1 MQAVGVP
8 AGPDP
13 GIGAHLSEGV
23 PFERKAEQL
32 EPFRLQREHTG
43 GVELDREGGSAGAVL
58 AVTPVALTTGVVQE
72 PEQEQ
77 ELGVGAGLAGRQVES
92 GRRDRVPVTLAV
104 QVGVSAPGALQHVI
118 DDGEVGHGLG
128 KNSRAGA
135 CTYHGLIA
143 VSNSRTFVRLLQFL
157 RPYRSSLI
165 ASTIL
170 AILSQAAAI
179 AVIVLTGFVIN
190 ELRGG
195 QDGHQ
200 LAFLILVIL
209 GVGLLRALLMLG
221 RRFISGKQA
230 LAVEWDMR
238 DALYARLL
246 RLSFGYFDRHQ
257 TGQLMSRATVDLQTI
272 RFFLGYGLIFF
283 AQHVITIVCVTVVL
297 FFYEW
302 KLALIALA
310 ITPLLIGVAYRYSH
324 VSHPVLREV
333 QQKLGDV
340 ATVAEESIVGVHIVK
355 SFAQED
361 QVEERFRVASD
372 SVFDATVRANAQRS
386 LYVPLLTFLPMLA
399 QAGVLLA
406 AGHYVVQGELT
417 IGGFFAFNLLL
428 MMLVM
433 PLRMLGMWV
442 GQAQRATASGE
453 RFFEVIDEP
462 EEVGDAPAA
471 GELPAGPGRVVFED
485 VGFGYDPTRP
495 VLEGIDLEIPA
506 GSTIAL
512 IGASGAGKTTLAS
525 LVPRFYDA
533 VEGRVLIDGID
544 VRGVTRRSL
553 RRAVGVI
560 SQDPFLFSASVRDNI
575 AFGVPDV
582 GQELVEAAARAAQ
595 AHPFIEELPD
605 GYDTV
610 IGERG
615 ITLSGG
621 QRQRLAIARALVI
634 DPRILILDDATASVD
649 ATTESLIRAG
659 LTEAM
664 RDRTTIVIAHRLST
678 IALADTVVVLEH
690 GRIVAQG
697 TQAELLETSAVFR
710 EIHEYGLL
718 QEIGVSA

>member
-1 MQAVGVP
+1 
-8 AGPDP
+8 
-13 GIGAHLSEGV
+13 
-23 PFERKAEQL
+23 
-32 EPFRLQREHTG
+32 
-43 GVELDREGGSAGAVL
+43 
-58 AVTPVALTTGVVQE
+58 
-72 PEQEQ
+72 
-77 ELGVGAGLAGRQVES
+77 
-92 GRRDRVPVTLAV
+92 
-104 QVGVSAPGALQHVI
+104 
-118 DDGEVGHGLG
+118 
-128 KNSRAGA
+128 
-135 CTYHGLIA
+135 
-143 VSNSRTFVRLLQFL
+143 
-157 RPYRSSLI
+157 
-165 ASTIL
+165 
-170 AILSQAAAI
+170 
-179 AVIVLTGFVIN
+179 VLTGFVIN

-246 RLSFGYFDRHQ
+246 RLSFGYYDRHQ

-386 LYVPLLTFLPMLA
+386 LYVPLLTFLPILA

-462 EEVGDAPAA
+462 EEVGDAPDA
-471 GELPAGPGRVVFED
+471 GELPEGPGRVVFEG
-485 VGFGYDPTRP
+485 VGFGYDPARP
-495 VLEGIDLEIPA
+495 VLEGIDLEIAA

-533 VEGRVLIDGID
+533 AEGRILIDGVD
-544 VRGVTRRSL
+544 VRDVTRRSL

-634 DPRILILDDATASVD
+634 DPRILVLDDATASVD

>member
-1 MQAVGVP
+1 VCRDCSDP
-8 AGPDP
+8 AGPVRP
-13 GIGAHLSEGV
+13 ERIRGAET
-23 PFERKAEQL
+23 K
-32 EPFRLQREHTG
+32 G
-43 GVELDREGGSAGAVL
+43 G
-58 AVTPVALTTGVVQE
+58 
-72 PEQEQ
+72 
-77 ELGVGAGLAGRQVES
+77 
-92 GRRDRVPVTLAV
+92 
-104 QVGVSAPGALQHVI
+104 
-118 DDGEVGHGLG
+118 
-128 KNSRAGA
+128 
-135 CTYHGLIA
+135 CTYHDPIA
-143 VSNSRTFVRLLQFL
+143 TSNSRTFVRLLQFL
-157 RPYRSSLI
+157 RPYRASLI
-165 ASTIL
+165 VSTVL

-195 QDGHQ
+195 QDGHY

-246 RLSFGYFDRHQ
+246 RLSFGYYDRHQ
-257 TGQLMSRATVDLQTI
+257 TGQLMSRATIDLQTI

-283 AQHVITIVCVTVVL
+283 AQHVITIVCVTAVL

-310 ITPLLIGVAYRYSH
+310 ITPVLIGVAYRYSH
-324 VSHPVLREV
+324 VSHPVLRDV
-333 QQKLGDV
+333 QQKLGEV
-340 ATVAEESIVGVHIVK
+340 ATVSEESIVGVHIVK
-355 SFAQED
+355 SFAQEE
-361 QVEERFRVASD
+361 QVERRFRRASD
-372 SVFDATVRANAQRS
+372 DVFAASVRANTQRS
-386 LYVPLLTFLPMLA
+386 LYVPLLTFLPVLA

-406 AGHYVVQGELT
+406 AGHYVVQGDLT

-462 EEVGDAPAA
+462 EEISDSPDSA
-471 GELPAGPGRVVFED
+471 ELPEGPGRIVFSG
-485 VGFGYDPTRP
+485 VAFGYDRERP
-495 VLEGIDLEIPA
+495 VLEGIDLEIEA

-512 IGASGAGKTTLAS
+512 IGASGSGKTTLAS
-525 LVPRFYDA
+525 LVPRFYDTL
-533 VEGRVLIDGID
+533 EGSITIDGID
-544 VRGVTRRSL
+544 VREVTRRSL
-553 RRAVGVI
+553 RREVGVI

-582 GQELVEAAARAAQ
+582 IPELVVAAARAAQ
-595 AHPFIEELPD
+595 AHAFIEELPN

-649 ATTESLIRAG
+649 ATTESLIRGG

-664 RDRTTIVIAHRLST
+664 RGRTTIVIAHRLST
-678 IALADTVVVLEH
+678 IALADTIVVLEH
-690 GRIVAQG
+690 GRIVASG
-697 TQAELLETSAVFR
+697 SSDEVLARSAIFR

>member
-1 MQAVGVP
+1 MRGGRGDRARPLRRERLRG
-8 AGPDP
+8 GDTK
-13 GIGAHLSEGV
+13 EG
-23 PFERKAEQL
+23 
-32 EPFRLQREHTG
+32 
-43 GVELDREGGSAGAVL
+43 
-58 AVTPVALTTGVVQE
+58 
-72 PEQEQ
+72 
-77 ELGVGAGLAGRQVES
+77 
-92 GRRDRVPVTLAV
+92 
-104 QVGVSAPGALQHVI
+104 
-118 DDGEVGHGLG
+118 
-128 KNSRAGA
+128 
-135 CTYHGLIA
+135 CTYHDLIA
-143 VSNSRTFVRLLQFL
+143 TSNSRTFVRLLQFL

-165 ASTIL
+165 VSTIL

-190 ELRGG
+190 ELKGG
-195 QDGHQ
+195 QDGHY

-246 RLSFGYFDRHQ
+246 RLSFGYYDRHQ

-283 AQHVITIVCVTVVL
+283 AQHVITIVCVTAVL

-310 ITPLLIGVAYRYSH
+310 ITPVLIGVAYRYSH
-324 VSHPVLREV
+324 VSHPVLRDV
-333 QQKLGDV
+333 QQKLGEV
-340 ATVAEESIVGVHIVK
+340 ATVSEESIVGVHIVK
-355 SFAQED
+355 SFAQEE
-361 QVEERFRVASD
+361 QVERRFRRASD
-372 SVFDATVRANAQRS
+372 DVFEASVRANTQRS

-406 AGHYVVQGELT
+406 AGHYVVQGDLT

-462 EEVGDAPAA
+462 EEISDLLDAA
-471 GELPAGPGRVVFED
+471 ELPEGPGRVVFSG
-485 VGFGYDPTRP
+485 VAFGYDPERP
-495 VLEGIDLEIPA
+495 VLEGIDLEIEA

-512 IGASGAGKTTLAS
+512 IGASGSGKTTLAS
-525 LVPRFYDA
+525 LVPRFYDTQ
-533 VEGRVLIDGID
+533 EGSITIDGLD
-544 VRGVTRRSL
+544 VRDVTRRSL
-553 RRAVGVI
+553 RREVGVI
-560 SQDPFLFSASVRDNI
+560 SQDPFLFSSSVRDNI

-582 GQELVEAAARAAQ
+582 LPGLVEAAARAAQ
-595 AHPFIEELPD
+595 AHAFIEELPN

-664 RDRTTIVIAHRLST
+664 RGRTTIVIAHRLST
-678 IALADTVVVLEH
+678 IALADTIVVLEH
-690 GRIVAQG
+690 GRIVAKG
-697 TQAELLETSAVFR
+697 NRDEVLERSAIFR

>member
-1 MQAVGVP
+1 MRCA
-8 AGPDP
+8 
-13 GIGAHLSEGV
+13 
-23 PFERKAEQL
+23 
-32 EPFRLQREHTG
+32 
-43 GVELDREGGSAGAVL
+43 
-58 AVTPVALTTGVVQE
+58 
-72 PEQEQ
+72 
-77 ELGVGAGLAGRQVES
+77 
-92 GRRDRVPVTLAV
+92 
-104 QVGVSAPGALQHVI
+104 
-118 DDGEVGHGLG
+118 
-128 KNSRAGA
+128 
-135 CTYHGLIA
+135 YHDLIA
-143 VSNSRTFVRLLQFL
+143 PSNARTFVRLLQFL
-157 RPYRSSLI
+157 RPYRASL
-165 ASTIL
+165 AVSTVL

-179 AVIVLTGFVIN
+179 AVLVLTGFVID

-200 LAFLILVIL
+200 LALLIGAIL
-209 GVGLLRALLMLG
+209 AVGLLRAVLMLG

-246 RLSFGYFDRHQ
+246 RLSFGYYDRHQ

-283 AQHVITIVCVTVVL
+283 AQHVITIGSVTAVL

-302 KLALIALA
+302 RLALLALA
-310 ITPLLIGVAYRYSH
+310 ITPLLVGVAYRYSH

-340 ATVAEESIVGVHIVK
+340 ATVAEESIVGIHVVK
-355 SFAQED
+355 SFAQEG
-361 QVEERFRVASD
+361 QVEEQFRRASD
-372 SVFDATVRANAQRS
+372 GVFEAAVRANTQRS
-386 LYVPLLTFLPMLA
+386 LYVPLLTFLPTLA

-406 AGHYVVQGELT
+406 AGHFVVQGDLT

-428 MMLVM
+428 TMLVV
-433 PLRMLGMWV
+433 PLRSLGLWI

-462 EEVGDAPAA
+462 EEVADGSGA
-471 GELPAGPGRVVFED
+471 GELPAGPGRVVFAGVD
-485 VGFGYDPTRP
+485 FGYDPGRL
-495 VLEGIDLEIPA
+495 VLEGIDLEIEA
-506 GSTIAL
+506 GTTIAL
-512 IGASGAGKTTLAS
+512 IGASGSGKTTLAS
-525 LVPRFYDA
+525 LVPRFYDVSA
-533 VEGRVLIDGID
+533 GSVLIDGAD
-544 VRGVTRRSL
+544 VRDVTRRSL

-582 GQELVEAAARAAQ
+582 TQELVEAAARAAQ
-595 AHPFIEELPD
+595 AHPFIEQLPD

-615 ITLSGG
+615 VTLSGG

-664 RDRTTIVIAHRLST
+664 RGRTTIVIAHRLST
-678 IALADTVVVLEH
+678 IALADTVIVLEH
-690 GRIVAQG
+690 GRVVARG
-697 TQAELLETSAVFR
+697 TESELLETSPVYR
-710 EIHEYGLL
+710 EIHDYGLL

>member
-1 MQAVGVP
+1 MCGGHRNRARP
-8 AGPDP
+8 LRRER
-13 GIGAHLSEGV
+13 IRGAET
-23 PFERKAEQL
+23 K
-32 EPFRLQREHTG
+32 G
-43 GVELDREGGSAGAVL
+43 G
-58 AVTPVALTTGVVQE
+58 
-72 PEQEQ
+72 
-77 ELGVGAGLAGRQVES
+77 
-92 GRRDRVPVTLAV
+92 
-104 QVGVSAPGALQHVI
+104 
-118 DDGEVGHGLG
+118 
-128 KNSRAGA
+128 
-135 CTYHGLIA
+135 CTYHDLIA
-143 VSNSRTFVRLLQFL
+143 TSNSRTFVRLLQFL

-165 ASTIL
+165 VSTIL

-195 QDGHQ
+195 QDGHY

-238 DALYARLL
+238 DALYGRLL
-246 RLSFGYFDRHQ
+246 RLSFGYYDRHQ

-302 KLALIALA
+302 RLALIALA
-310 ITPLLIGVAYRYSH
+310 ITPVLIGVAYRYSH
-324 VSHPVLREV
+324 VSHPVLRDV
-333 QQKLGDV
+333 QQKLGEV
-340 ATVAEESIVGVHIVK
+340 ATVSEESIVGVHIVK
-355 SFAQED
+355 SFAQEE
-361 QVEERFRVASD
+361 QVERRFRKASD
-372 SVFDATVRANAQRS
+372 DVFEASVRANTQRS
-386 LYVPLLTFLPMLA
+386 LYVPLLTFLPTLA

-406 AGHYVVQGELT
+406 AGHYVVQGDLT

-428 MMLVM
+428 MMLVI
-433 PLRMLGMWV
+433 PLRSLGMWV

-462 EEVGDAPAA
+462 EEISDIPDAA
-471 GELPAGPGRVVFED
+471 ELPEGPGRVIFSGVT
-485 VGFGYDPTRP
+485 FGYDAERP
-495 VLEGIDLEIPA
+495 VLEGIDLEIEA

-533 VEGRVLIDGID
+533 QGGRVTIDGID
-544 VRGVTRRSL
+544 VRDVTRRSL

-560 SQDPFLFSASVRDNI
+560 SQDPFLFSATVRDNI

-582 GQELVEAAARAAQ
+582 LPGLVEAAARAAQ
-595 AHPFIEELPD
+595 AHAFIEDLPN

-678 IALADTVVVLEH
+678 IALADTIVVLEH
-690 GRIVAQG
+690 GRIVAKG
-697 TQAELLETSAVFR
+697 NRSEVLEQSAIYR

>member
-1 MQAVGVP
+1 MRCA
-8 AGPDP
+8 
-13 GIGAHLSEGV
+13 
-23 PFERKAEQL
+23 
-32 EPFRLQREHTG
+32 
-43 GVELDREGGSAGAVL
+43 
-58 AVTPVALTTGVVQE
+58 
-72 PEQEQ
+72 
-77 ELGVGAGLAGRQVES
+77 
-92 GRRDRVPVTLAV
+92 
-104 QVGVSAPGALQHVI
+104 
-118 DDGEVGHGLG
+118 
-128 KNSRAGA
+128 
-135 CTYHGLIA
+135 YHDLIA
-143 VSNSRTFVRLLQFL
+143 PSNARTFVRLLQFL
-157 RPYRSSLI
+157 RPYRASL
-165 ASTIL
+165 AVSTVL

-179 AVIVLTGFVIN
+179 AVLVLTGFVID

-200 LAFLILVIL
+200 LALLIGAIL
-209 GVGLLRALLMLG
+209 AVGLLRAVLMLG

-246 RLSFGYFDRHQ
+246 RLSFGYYDRHQ

-283 AQHVITIVCVTVVL
+283 AQHVITIGSVTAVL

-302 KLALIALA
+302 RLALLALA
-310 ITPLLIGVAYRYSH
+310 ITPLLVGVAYRYSH

-340 ATVAEESIVGVHIVK
+340 ATVAEESIVGIHVVK
-355 SFAQED
+355 SFAQEG
-361 QVEERFRVASD
+361 QVEEQFRRASD
-372 SVFDATVRANAQRS
+372 GVFEAAVRANTQRS
-386 LYVPLLTFLPMLA
+386 LYVPLLTFLPTLA

-406 AGHYVVQGELT
+406 AGHFVVQGDLT

-428 MMLVM
+428 TMLVV
-433 PLRMLGMWV
+433 PLRSLGLWI

-462 EEVGDAPAA
+462 EEVADGSGA
-471 GELPAGPGRVVFED
+471 GELPAGPGRVVFAGVD
-485 VGFGYDPTRP
+485 FGYDPGRL
-495 VLEGIDLEIPA
+495 VLEGIDLEIEA
-506 GSTIAL
+506 GTTIAL
-512 IGASGAGKTTLAS
+512 IGASGSGKTTLAS
-525 LVPRFYDA
+525 LVPRFYDVSA
-533 VEGRVLIDGID
+533 GSVLIDGAD
-544 VRGVTRRSL
+544 VRDVTRRSL

-582 GQELVEAAARAAQ
+582 TQELFEAAARAAQ
-595 AHPFIEELPD
+595 AHPFIEQLPD

-615 ITLSGG
+615 VTLSGG

-664 RDRTTIVIAHRLST
+664 RGRTTIVIAHRLST
-678 IALADTVVVLEH
+678 IALADTVIVLEH
-690 GRIVAQG
+690 GRIVARG
-697 TQAELLETSAVFR
+697 TESELLETSPVYR
-710 EIHEYGLL
+710 EIHDYGLL